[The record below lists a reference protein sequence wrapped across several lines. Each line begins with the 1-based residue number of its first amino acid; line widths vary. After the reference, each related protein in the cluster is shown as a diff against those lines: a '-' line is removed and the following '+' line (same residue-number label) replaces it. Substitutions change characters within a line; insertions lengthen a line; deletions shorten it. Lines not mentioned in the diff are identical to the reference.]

1 MKEQIKLFLDWVIPI
16 MCVINVILH
25 WGTFEVAMAWIVAT
39 AGWLANLAN
48 RYKKYDN
55 KNIY

>member
-16 MCVINVILH
+16 MCVANVVLH
-25 WGTFEVAMAWIVAT
+25 WGTFEVAIAWIVAT
-39 AGWLANLAN
+39 AGWAANLFH

-55 KNIY
+55 N